1 MAGNAKARFEKRQ
14 KEIKRQKKHQAKAAK
29 QLARKEEKAKILSGV
44 APGEDPDLAGLVP
57 GPNQP
62 VPEEAADIETPGRR

>member
-14 KEIKRQKKHQAKAAK
+14 KEMKRQKKHQEKVAK
-29 QLARKEEKAKILSGV
+29 QLARKEEKAKGAAGL

-62 VPEEAADIETPGRR
+62 VPEEAADLATSR

>member
-14 KEIKRQKKHQAKAAK
+14 KEMKRQKKPQEKVAK
-29 QLARKEEKAKILSGV
+29 QLARKEEKAKGAAGL

-62 VPEEAADIETPGRR
+62 IPEEAADLASSS

>member
-14 KEIKRQKKHQAKAAK
+14 KEMKRQKKQQEKVAK
-29 QLARKEEKAKILSGV
+29 QVARKEEKAKGAAGLG
-44 APGEDPDLAGLVP
+44 PGEDPDLAGLVA

-62 VPEEAADIETPGRR
+62 LPEEAADLLVPPRR

>member
-14 KEIKRQKKHQAKAAK
+14 KEMKRQKKQQAKVAK
-29 QLARKEEKAKILSGV
+29 QLARKEEKAKGV
-44 APGEDPDLAGLVP
+44 AGLAPGEDPDLAGLVA

-62 VPEEAADIETPGRR
+62 VPEEAADLASSS

>member
-14 KEIKRQKKHQAKAAK
+14 KEMKRQKKHQEKAAK
-29 QLARKEEKAKILSGV
+29 QLARKEEKAKSLSGLGL
-44 APGEDPDLAGLVP
+44 GEDPDLAGLVP

-62 VPEEAADIETPGRR
+62 IPEEAAEIASPRKR

>member
-14 KEIKRQKKHQAKAAK
+14 KEMKRQKKHQEKVAK
-29 QLARKEEKAKILSGV
+29 QAVRKEEKAKNLSGM
-44 APGEDPDLAGLVP
+44 APGEDPDLAGLVA

-62 VPEEAADIETPGRR
+62 VPEEAADIATLPKR

>member
-14 KEIKRQKKHQAKAAK
+14 KEMKRQKKQQEKAAK
-29 QLARKEEKAKILSGV
+29 QLARKEEKAKSASGL
-44 APGEDPDLAGLVP
+44 AFGEDPDLAGLVP

-62 VPEEAADIETPGRR
+62 VPEEAADLVAPPKR

>member
-14 KEIKRQKKHQAKAAK
+14 KEVKRHKKQVEKAAK
-29 QLARKEEKAKILSGV
+29 QVARKEEKAKGAAGLG
-44 APGEDPDLAGLVP
+44 PGEDPDLAGLIA

-62 VPEEAADIETPGRR
+62 LPEEAADLLVPPRR

>member
-14 KEIKRQKKHQAKAAK
+14 KEMKRQKKHQEKAAR
-29 QLARKEEKAKILSGV
+29 QLARKEEKAKSLSGI

-62 VPEEAADIETPGRR
+62 VPEEAADIESRGRR

>member
-14 KEIKRQKKHQAKAAK
+14 KELNRHKKQQEKAAK
-29 QLARKEEKAKILSGV
+29 QLARKEEKAKGLGSL
-44 APGEDPDLAGLVP
+44 APGEDPDLAGMVP

-62 VPEEAADIETPGRR
+62 IPEEAADLAQGS

>member
-1 MAGNAKARFEKRQ
+1 MGGNPKATFEKRRKEMKRQQKQ
-14 KEIKRQKKHQAKAAK
+14 KEKAAK
-29 QLARKEEKAKILSGV
+29 QLARKEEKTKVGSH

-62 VPEEAADIETPGRR
+62 PPEEA

>member
-1 MAGNAKARFEKRQ
+1 MAGNSKARFEKRQ
-14 KEIKRQKKHQAKAAK
+14 KEIKRQKKQQEKAAK
-29 QLARKEEKAKILSGV
+29 QLARKEERAKSSLSL

-62 VPEEAADIETPGRR
+62 LPEEAADLAIPPKR

>member
-14 KEIKRQKKHQAKAAK
+14 KEMKRQKKHQEKAAK
-29 QLARKEEKAKILSGV
+29 QLARKEEKAKTASGI
-44 APGEDPDLAGLVP
+44 APGEDPDLAGLTP

-62 VPEEAADIETPGRR
+62 IPEEAADITPPRR

>member
-14 KEIKRQKKHQAKAAK
+14 KEMKRQKKHQEKVAK
-29 QLARKEEKAKILSGV
+29 QLARKEEKAKGAVGL
-44 APGEDPDLAGLVP
+44 APGEDPDLAGLVA

-62 VPEEAADIETPGRR
+62 VPEEAADLASS